1 MKKQLVYGL
10 MISAGAAFM
19 TGCSDDF
26 NPGGST
32 TGKINPIVG
41 LDTEAVNALPATSR
55 AQAAV
60 ISVDDLK
67 LKLIPDDETMS
78 PSVWESVG
86 HFNSN
91 EEFKVGSYTLEA
103 YYGDASE
110 EGFDKPHY
118 YGSTKLT
125 VRENEVTNVSLPV
138 ALANSMVLVKTTDA
152 FDGYFTEAS
161 FALKSTGSTNEI
173 AYPAGSE
180 KAAYMKPGDITV
192 YADVTKPNG
201 KSARLEAATF
211 KAEAKCHYT
220 VSVDVN
226 EGQVGAASMVIT
238 FSDDLDG
245 TETVEI
251 ELSDE
256 LFAIPG
262 PTVDLT
268 GYDTNSTYNFIAGA
282 LPEGLSPMLMIK
294 AQGGI
299 KSIMMTSQSDWLASK
314 GIANELDLVA
324 MPDNTYAQLKAL
336 GMTGEYHR
344 VDKLA
349 RINLTELLRN
359 IAYMPDSESNESGF
373 AFIVTDK
380 SGKVSEP
387 VVIKVTVNNVEGHI
401 VSTGGIGEG
410 GSELDVTVSYN
421 GDNFE
426 RDVAI
431 QFRNERGTWSN
442 AAYTIVNTSRSSE
455 LKDYDLHLT
464 GLPTTGNLELR
475 LMLCGTNAGTTNVER
490 ADIEMSFD
498 ERDIF
503 ATHAIVTLASG
514 SMDLSGD
521 NNVVVTPA
529 GATVTRSGNDY
540 ILENLTPGTNY
551 KVSATVDGITVNTK
565 FTTEAATQ
573 LANNGME
580 EWLPRTDGLTKY
592 WWTEYPGG
600 NWSSLNQ
607 LTTSQGGNSTSMV
620 SHNGCSYNAYSG
632 TRETNDAYSGS
643 KAAIIE
649 TVGWGRGNSA
659 AVFSGRMGTCQNVTA
674 GELFLG
680 TYNNGANYGISFGS
694 RPASLS
700 FYYKY
705 TAKNSADYGVAEI
718 KILDVSGNLIA
729 SKTENLTATGN
740 YEQRTLTL
748 DYPAKAAKCASI
760 QVLFKSSGND
770 VNSQKNTNWLTPPPG
785 ADLSDGRYTGS
796 SLWIDDVTLNY

>member
-1 MKKQLVYGL
+1 MNKQLLYGL
-10 MISAGAAFM
+10 MISAGAALM
-19 TGCSDDF
+19 MSCTDDF
-26 NPGGST
+26 KPGGST

-41 LDTEAVNALPATSR
+41 LDTEAVNALPSKSR

-86 HFNSN
+86 QFNSN

-118 YGSTKLT
+118 YGSTRLT

-138 ALANSMVLVKTTDA
+138 GLANSMVLIKTTDA
-152 FDGYFTEAS
+152 FDGYFTEAA
-161 FALKSTGSTNEI
+161 FALKSTGSTNEV

-180 KAAYMKPGDITV
+180 NAAYMKPGDITV
-192 YADVTKPNG
+192 YADVTKPDG

-211 KAEAKCHYT
+211 KAEPKCHYT

-226 EGQVGAASMVIT
+226 GGQVGAASMVIT

-262 PTVDLT
+262 PTVNLT
-268 GYDTNSTYNFIAGA
+268 GYDANATYNFIAGA
-282 LPEGLSPMLMIK
+282 LPEGLAPEMMIR

-299 KSIMMTSQSDWLASK
+299 KSIMMTSQSEWLASK

-344 VDKLA
+344 VDKMA

-359 IAYMPDSESNESGF
+359 ITYMTDAESNESGF

-387 VVIKVTVNNVEGHI
+387 IVIKVSVNNVEGHI

-410 GSELDVTVSYN
+410 SSELDVTVSYN

-431 QFRNERGTWSN
+431 QYRNERGTWSN
-442 AAYTIVNTSRSSE
+442 SAYTIVNAARSSE
-455 LKDYDLHLT
+455 LKNYDLRLT

-475 LMLCGTNAGTTNVER
+475 LMLCGTNAETMNVER
-490 ADIEMSFD
+490 ADLGMSSD

-503 ATHAIVTLASG
+503 ARHATVSLKSG

-521 NNVVVTPA
+521 NNIVVTPA
-529 GATVTRSGNDY
+529 GATINRSDNDY
-540 ILENLTPGTNY
+540 LLENLTPGTHY
-551 KVSATVDGITVNTK
+551 MVSATVEGITVSTG
-565 FTTEAATQ
+565 FTTEADAQ
-573 LANNGME
+573 LANSGME
-580 EWLPRTDGLTKY
+580 EWLPRTDGATKY

-607 LTTSQGGNSTSMV
+607 LTTSQGGNSTSMFT
-620 SHNGCSYNAYSG
+620 HNGCSYNAYSG
-632 TRETNDAYSGS
+632 TRETTDAYSGS

-649 TVGWGRGNSA
+649 TVGWGSGNSA
-659 AVFSGRMGTCQNVTA
+659 SVSSGSMGTCQNVTA

-680 TYNNGANYGISFGS
+680 TYNNGANYGINFGS
-694 RPASLS
+694 RPESMS

-705 TAKNSADYGVAEI
+705 TAKNSSDFGVAEV
-718 KILDVSGNLIA
+718 KILDASGNEVA
-729 SKTENLTATGN
+729 SKSESLTANDG
-740 YEQRTLTL
+740 YELKTITL

-760 QVLFKSSGND
+760 EVVFKSSGND
-770 VNSQKNTNWLTPPPG
+770 VNNLKNTSWLTPPPRMN
-785 ADLSDGRYTGS
+785 LSDGRYTGS